1 MIIKRFIPDIQKYY
15 RYSVVSAK
23 SQLKVEVADSYLNWI
38 WWFLEPLCFMLI
50 YNYVFGQVFNAREQ
64 YFSVYIFIG
73 LSMWN
78 FFNKMV
84 QGSVK
89 IIRLNKSVIS
99 RVYFPKYILLLTKT
113 WVNGFK
119 MLVSFGIVAAMM
131 LVFRIPITWN
141 ILFAIPI
148 LLILIIF
155 TFGCS
160 CFLMHW
166 GVYVNDL
173 SNAIKILTKMLFYI
187 TGVFYNLEKRIPE
200 VGPALNHYNP
210 VAFLLTSMR
219 QCLIYGQ
226 TPMLKLMLIW
236 LAVSLLL
243 AYLGIRTIYKE
254 ENSYVKAI

>member
-1 MIIKRFIPDIQKYY
+1 MIIKRFLQDIKKYF
-15 RYSVVSAK
+15 RYSVVSAR
-23 SQLKVEVADSYLNWI
+23 SQLKSEVAGSYLNWI

-50 YNYVFGQVFNAREQ
+50 YNYVFGHIFNAREQ

-78 FFNKMV
+78 FFNRIV

-89 IIRLNKSVIS
+89 VIRLNKPIIA
-99 RVYFPKYILLLTKT
+99 RVYFPKYILLLTKI

-119 MLVSFGIVAAMM
+119 MLISFGIVAVMM
-131 LVFRIPITWN
+131 IFLRIPITWN
-141 ILFAIPI
+141 ILYAFPI
-148 LLILIIF
+148 LAILMIF
-155 TFGCS
+155 SFGCG
-160 CFLMHW
+160 CFMMHW

-187 TGVFYNLEKRIPE
+187 TGVFYDLEKRIPQI
-200 VGPALNHYNP
+200 GAALGRYNP
-210 VAFLLTSMR
+210 IAFLLSSMR
-219 QCLIYGQ
+219 QCLIYGK
-226 TPMLKLMLIW
+226 TPMRKLMLLW
-236 LAVSLLL
+236 LVVSILL

>member
-1 MIIKRFIPDIQKYY
+1 MIIKRFIHDIQKYY

-148 LLILIIF
+148 LLILTLF

-200 VGPALNHYNP
+200 IGTALNRYNP

-226 TPMLKLMLIW
+226 APMLKLMLIW
-236 LAVSLLL
+236 LVVSLLL

>member
-1 MIIKRFIPDIQKYY
+1 MLKRMVTDIQKYF
-15 RYSVVSAK
+15 RYSIVSAK
-23 SQLKVEVADSYLNWI
+23 SHLKTEVADSYLNWI

-50 YNYVFGQVFNAREQ
+50 YSYVFGHVFNAREQ

-73 LSMWN
+73 LSMWS
-78 FFNKMV
+78 FFNKTV
-84 QGSVK
+84 QASVK
-89 IIRLNKSVIS
+89 LIKTNKSIIA
-99 RVYFPKYILLLTKT
+99 RVYFPKYVLLMSKV

-119 MLVSFGIVAAMM
+119 MLVSFLIVAVMM
-131 LVFRIPITWN
+131 VFFRIPLTLN
-141 ILFAIPI
+141 LLYAVPI
-148 LLILIIF
+148 LLILALF

-173 SNAIKILTKMLFYI
+173 SNVVKILTKMMFYV
-187 TGVFYNLEKRIPE
+187 TGIFYNLEKRIPE
-200 VGPALNHYNP
+200 IGAVLNRYNP

-226 TPMLKLMLIW
+226 TPLRKLMLFW
-236 LAVSLLL
+236 LIVSVVL
-243 AYLGIRTIYKE
+243 ALLGIWKIYKE